1 MPQQLLQALGWALLN
16 SLWQLALLWSAYQL
30 AAVFLH
36 TAHARHRANLACG
49 LLVAGFSWFIGT
61 LVVVYAAIR
70 NGESI
75 SSPVVS
81 VQIADWLPAGLNLLS
96 AIYLLLL
103 LFPLFRFI
111 RNYRYVQVIRTYG
124 QSKIDADWRI
134 FVQQTATL
142 MGIRKKVQIWVSDLV
157 ASPVTIGFLK
167 PLILVPVAAMNHL
180 SPQQLEAVLLHE
192 LAHIRRYDY
201 LLNLLITLIKTILY
215 FNPFVYALVKTLER
229 EREKSCD
236 ELVLQFRYN
245 AFQYASALLTLQQST
260 RQPQTLILHAKGK
273 KGDLLARIEHI
284 MGHPPK
290 PAVTPQKIA
299 GLLAVLTGI
308 VFLNLVLLLP
318 GQPTG
323 KRAISA
329 YTTLLS
335 PLDLTY
341 TTGSGVPEN
350 PATETAFRTISTPQ
364 TQPEK
369 VIAAVSGTVPAT
381 SSTTILAEPVLNN
394 SYRQAGYNEMAIPV
408 LKQYQEAQVK
418 EALAASRR
426 VLADAQWKT
435 VERSIADAFTELEKK
450 EIKRVY
456 EQSLD
461 KADWQKLENKLKMAY
476 ARIDWEHVNEQ
487 INTALD
493 QIRAD
498 SLQRV
503 YNDIAIRLNEVQQEL
518 NAGKMHYIPDTDINL
533 VTIEEKQQ
541 KVQESLRKLNAIRAK
556 KIVRL

>member
-16 SLWQLALLWSAYQL
+16 SIWQLALLWSLYQL

-36 TAHARHRANLACG
+36 TAHARHRANLVSG
-49 LLVAGFSWFIGT
+49 LLIAGFGWFIST
-61 LVVVYAAIR
+61 LVMVYTAIR

-75 SSPVVS
+75 SSPVAS
-81 VQIADWLPAGLNLLS
+81 VQIADWFPAGLNLLS

-111 RNYRYVQVIRTYG
+111 RNYRYVRVIRTYG
-124 QSKIDADWRI
+124 HSKIGADWRI

-142 MGIRKKVQIWVSDLV
+142 MGIRKKVEIWVSDLV

-167 PLILVPVAAMNHL
+167 PMILVPVAAMNHL

-192 LAHIRRYDY
+192 LAHIRRFDY
-201 LLNLLITLIKTILY
+201 LLNLLITLIKTLLY

-236 ELVLQFRYN
+236 EQVLQFRYN

-260 RQPQTLILHAKGK
+260 RQPQTLILHARGK
-273 KGDLLARIEHI
+273 KGDLLTRIEHI

-290 PAVTPQKIA
+290 PAITLQKMT
-299 GLLAVLTGI
+299 GLLAVLAGVI
-308 VFLNLVLLLP
+308 FLNLVLLLP
-318 GQPTG
+318 DQPTG

-329 YTTLLS
+329 YTTVLS
-335 PLDLTY
+335 PLELNY
-341 TTGSGVPEN
+341 TSGSGYPEN
-350 PATETAFRTISTPQ
+350 PATATAFRTISTSSA
-364 TQPEK
+364 QPETE
-369 VIAAVSGTVPAT
+369 IAGISGTEPAAT
-381 SSTTILAEPVLNN
+381 SSATQPGPVLNN
-394 SYRQAGYNEMAIPV
+394 SYRMAGYNQVEIPV

-426 VLADAQWKT
+426 VLANAQWKT
-435 VERSIADAFTELEKK
+435 VERSIADAFTEQEKK

-461 KADWQKLENKLKMAY
+461 KADWQKLENKLKLAY
-476 ARIDWEHVNEQ
+476 SRIDWEQVNEQ

-498 SLQRV
+498 SLQGV
-503 YNDIAIRLNEVQQEL
+503 YNDIAIRLNEVQREL
-518 NAGKMHYIPDTDINL
+518 NAGKIHYIPDTDINL
-533 VTIEEKQQ
+533 MTVEEKQQ